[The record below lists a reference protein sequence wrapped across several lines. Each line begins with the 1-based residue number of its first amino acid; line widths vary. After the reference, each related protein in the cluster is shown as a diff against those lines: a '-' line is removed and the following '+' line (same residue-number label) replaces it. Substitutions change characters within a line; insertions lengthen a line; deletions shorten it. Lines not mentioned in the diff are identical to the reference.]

1 MNLYING
8 KKPDKNQTDNN
19 KEENKISKEKE
30 FEIENQLDIKEDNYD
45 DISFKDN
52 NSQYSSKKRNRN
64 DSINSFPFLEEIEEF
79 NLFKNKP
86 LEKPK
91 KNLKL
96 KTIQHRTHKTK
107 IKSKLNFLKKLLKK
121 AQFPFY
127 LFSFQIFSFFL

>member
-1 MNLYING
+1 ME

-19 KEENKISKEKE
+19 KEEENKNPKEKE

-64 DSINSFPFLEEIEEF
+64 DSINSFPFYEEIEEF
-79 NLFKNKP
+79 NLFNNKP

-91 KNLKL
+91 KNIKL